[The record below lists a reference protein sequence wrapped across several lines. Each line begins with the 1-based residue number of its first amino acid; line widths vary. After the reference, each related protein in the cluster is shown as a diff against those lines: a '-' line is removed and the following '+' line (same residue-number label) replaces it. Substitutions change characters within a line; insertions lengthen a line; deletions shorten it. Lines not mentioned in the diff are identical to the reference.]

1 MTRTVAR
8 TTPYAWPY
16 DGLLDPGRLALLVV
30 VLGADDEETV
40 GDGLDGPPD
49 PVLDSAL
56 TRIGEL
62 AGATFAAGGVVVEV
76 TTTRPVTMRTAGT
89 PRSRGAGTL
98 GVRGPAH
105 RIASG
110 GVDGFFASLLDATL
124 RALGRDQLVLC
135 GQWLE
140 TAVHST
146 MRSANDRGY
155 ECLLALDACVPY
167 DPGLVPAARSQVEM
181 SGGIFGAVGDTAA
194 VLAALH
200 AVSIP
205 DQNFPERTPA

>member
-30 VLGADDEETV
+30 VLGADDEETA
-40 GDGLDGPPD
+40 GDGLGGPPD
-49 PVLDSAL
+49 PALDSAL

-62 AGATFAAGGVVVEV
+62 AGATFAAGGGVGVVPPPPPVGMRAAG
-76 TTTRPVTMRTAGT
+76 RPRL
-89 PRSRGAGTL
+89 PGAGTL

-105 RIASG
+105 RITSG
-110 GVDGFFASLLDATL
+110 GVDGFFASPLDATL
-124 RALGRDQLVLC
+124 RALGRDQLLLC

-140 TAVHST
+140 TGVHST

-167 DPGLVPAARSQVEM
+167 DPDLVPAARSQVEM

-200 AVSIP
+200 ALSTP